1 MEWLLTGDPFDA
13 NEAARWGLIN
23 AVVAPERLLEEAYK
37 YARRVTANAPL
48 AVQATK
54 ELALRSRDLD
64 LNTGLRMESQ
74 VNRLLA
80 FSEDAVEG
88 PAAFSD
94 KRDPNWKGK

>member
-1 MEWLLTGDPFDA
+1 MTRSTR

-23 AVVAPERLLEEAYK
+23 AVVAPEQLLDKAYT
-37 YARRVTANAPL
+37 YARCVTANAPL

-54 ELALRSRDLD
+54 ELALRSRDMD
-64 LNTGLRMESQ
+64 LNTGLRVEAQ
-74 VNRLLA
+74 VIRLLE